1 MAVRLMKQCAC
12 LLREATRLV
21 PTIAPVGRLRLA
33 GVACKH
39 LTSSVSSP
47 SSGSLTEL
55 LGKEQVFTPYPE
67 HQEVDDLIEKATRP
81 EELLQLLGGGHR
93 LHHNHA
99 ALILIRL
106 SYLLSEKPKEKA
118 LLLEDARFQQ
128 VVSRVNSQITSIWH
142 GTLVKLLRSLYTLVL
157 PQTSKELQ
165 SVEQEVRWRLRRLK
179 YKHLVY
185 LAESCASFMQQQHS
199 QELLAELLIHLERR
213 WTEINDSRT
222 VVTMMMKAGH
232 LSESLMNR
240 LEDKCL
246 ELVEQFGP
254 DELRKVLVTL
264 AAQSRRS
271 VPLLRAISYHLVQK
285 PFPLTKGMLLD
296 LAYAYGKLNFHQTQV
311 SQRLAAD
318 LLPFIPSMTFS
329 EVARCAK
336 SFAFLKWLNLPLFE
350 AFTQHLLSRA
360 QDVSLS
366 HLSSILLAFAR
377 LNFHPE
383 QEDQFF
389 TLVHEKLG
397 SMLGSLEPAL
407 QVDLVWALCVLQQ
420 VRESELQTVLN
431 PGLHKQFLESKSP
444 KEQSTFQKLVHINT
458 TALLEHPEYKGPF
471 LPASAVALGPSSS
484 TKKMT
489 PLQKELQETLKALLG
504 GTDQGSLDVITQYGW
519 VLDAEVLLDA
529 DGHFLPLRDF
539 IAPHLAQP
547 VGNRPL
553 PPGAKRIAFLR
564 WEFPNFNSRSKDL
577 LGRFVLARRH
587 ILAAGF
593 LVVDVPYYEWLDL
606 KSEWQKGAYLKDK
619 IRKAVAEELAK

>member
-33 GVACKH
+33 RVACKH

-67 HQEVDDLIEKATRP
+67 HQEVDGLIEKATRP

-128 VVSRVNSQITSIWH
+128 LVSRVNSQITSIWH

-213 WTEINDSRT
+213 WTEISDSRT

-311 SQRLAAD
+311 SQRVAAD
-318 LLPFIPSMTFS
+318 LLPFIPSMTFN

-397 SMLGSLEPAL
+397 SMLRSLEPAL

-471 LPASAVALGPSSS
+471 LPASAVALSPSSS

-539 IAPHLAQP
+539 VAPHLAQP

-619 IRKAVAEELAK
+619 IRKAMAEELAK

>member
-1 MAVRLMKQCAC
+1 MKQCAC

-21 PTIAPVGRLRLA
+21 PAIAPVGRLRLA

-67 HQEVDDLIEKATRP
+67 HQEVDGLIEKATRP

-128 VVSRVNSQITSIWH
+128 LVSRVNSQITSIWH

-213 WTEINDSRT
+213 WTEIDDSRT

-318 LLPFIPSMTFS
+318 LLPLIPSMTFS

-397 SMLGSLEPAL
+397 SMLRSLEPAL

-471 LPASAVALGPSSS
+471 LPASAVALSPSSS
-484 TKKMT
+484 TKTMT

-539 IAPHLAQP
+539 VAPHLAQP

-553 PPGAKRIAFLR
+553 PPGAKRIAFLC